1 MGNLKGVGHIYQQ
14 TFIDTYSKVA
24 FAKLYTMKT
33 VITATDILNDK
44 VLPCFEGKELPMLR
58 IVTDRSSEYGGKVE
72 NHDDELYLAINDIEH
87 AKTKIKHPKI
97 NGICERFH
105 KTILQEF
112 YQVTFRKRIY
122 TDLDTLQT
130 DLLDE

>member
-1 MGNLKGVGHIYQQ
+1 
-14 TFIDTYSKVA
+14 
-24 FAKLYTMKT
+24 
-33 VITATDILNDK
+33 
-44 VLPCFEGKELPMLR
+44 MLR

-72 NHDDELYLAINDIEH
+72 NHNDELYLAINDIEH
-87 AKTKIKHPKI
+87 AKTKSKHPQI

-112 YQVTFRKRIY
+112 YQVAFRKRIY

>member
-1 MGNLKGVGHIYQQ
+1 MSLRVEKLKRLPPGYLGFQDTFYVGNLKGVGHIYQQ

-33 VITATDILNDK
+33 VISAIDILNDK

-72 NHDDELYLAINDIEH
+72 NHDDELYLAIND
-87 AKTKIKHPKI
+87 
-97 NGICERFH
+97 N
-105 KTILQEF
+105 
-112 YQVTFRKRIY
+112 
-122 TDLDTLQT
+122 QT
-130 DLLDE
+130 SANQWHLRAFPQNDFAGVLSGCL

>member
-1 MGNLKGVGHIYQQ
+1 
-14 TFIDTYSKVA
+14 
-24 FAKLYTMKT
+24 MKT

-112 YQVTFRKRIY
+112 YQVAFRKRIY

>member
-1 MGNLKGVGHIYQQ
+1 
-14 TFIDTYSKVA
+14 
-24 FAKLYTMKT
+24 MKT
-33 VITATDILNDK
+33 VISAIDILNDK

-72 NHDDELYLAINDIEH
+72 NHDDELYLAINDNQTS
-87 AKTKIKHPKI
+87 A
-97 NGICERFH
+97 NQCICERFH

-112 YQVTFRKRIY
+112 YQVAFRKRIY

>member
-1 MGNLKGVGHIYQQ
+1 MGNLKGVEHIYQQ

-58 IVTDRSSEYGGKVE
+58 IVTDRSSEYAGKVE

-87 AKTKIKHPKI
+87 SKTKIKHPKI

-112 YQVTFRKRIY
+112 YQVAFRKRIY